1 MRLKQKPVQIFDKET
16 MKAEMERQELQH
28 QQSLNEDPKDAVV
41 TIQTKPRP
49 VVKLHGSSNTD
60 QVKALTSQLDSLKQE
75 KSHLSE
81 RIATL

>member
-1 MRLKQKPVQIFDKET
+1 
-16 MKAEMERQELQH
+16 
-28 QQSLNEDPKDAVV
+28 LNEDPKDAVV